1 MKKILG
7 FLSLCGLSIVAHAQ
21 IDSASTLS
29 LEEAVIYSGKFAE
42 KKKNVSQP
50 VDVITARSIARFN
63 AQNTGDLLLNTGN
76 VFVQKSQQGGSSP
89 ILRGFEASRV
99 LIVVDGIRLNN
110 AIYRAGHLQNVITVD
125 QNMLERVEIL
135 YGPAS
140 TLYGSDALGGVI
152 HLRTRLPQL
161 STTGKTMFS
170 SSSMLRYSTAN
181 KENTIHTNYQV
192 RGKKWAWL
200 QSMTFSEF
208 GDLRMGN
215 RYHKKYPDF
224 GRRSL
229 LIETVNNIDQL
240 VVNPN
245 DNIQRYSGYKQW
257 DLAGKLVFKPTV
269 FSTHILNLQHSNSSN
284 IPRYDRLQDLK
295 NFPLYGISLRWA
307 EWYYG
312 PQTRYL
318 VSYEWANTRN
328 RIADEIRFN
337 INYQDNKESRQ
348 QREFMAFNK
357 FDSRREHIKVAAFN
371 FDLKEKWGTHELT
384 AGIDGQF
391 NFLQSTANR
400 TNLITGEVT
409 PLDSRYFN
417 GKNRMHYLGIYAQH
431 LKKMRDGKLVL
442 NDGIRLQAHS
452 LYATIKDN
460 SFFNFP
466 FTKIK
471 QSPTALTWNIGL
483 VYLPHE
489 KFRASTNI
497 SSGFRTPNIDDAS
510 RVFESTGNL
519 QRLVVPNPDIKPEY
533 TYSGD
538 LQLKYTTQKFS
549 TELTAFYTLFRNA
562 IALAPF
568 QLEGKDSILYNGT
581 LSQVIANQN
590 ARKAFIRG
598 INYRLEIKLS
608 KALSWETTLS
618 STYGR
623 FTFNNKAIKPLDHI
637 PPFYGKSALLY
648 KSCKL
653 QGELF
658 IHFNGWKR
666 IKDFN
671 LDGEDNAQY
680 ATLEGM
686 PSWYTLNCR
695 VSYQVF
701 KTLQLQT
708 GLENLLDR
716 NYRYFASGFSAPGRN
731 FYLTLRTN
739 F

>member
-1 MKKILG
+1 MNKFLG
-7 FLSLCGLSIVAHAQ
+7 LLSFWGLSF
-21 IDSASTLS
+21 SAFGQTDTATTVN
-29 LEEAVIYSGKFAE
+29 LEEAIIYSGKFAE

-50 VDVITARSIARFN
+50 VDVISARTIARFN
-63 AQNTGDLLLNTGN
+63 AQNTGDLLLNTGQ

-89 ILRGFEASRV
+89 VLRGFEASRV

-161 STTGKTMFS
+161 STTGKTIFT
-170 SSSMLRYSTAN
+170 SSSMLRVSSAN
-181 KENTIHTNYQV
+181 QENTIHTQYQL
-192 RGKKWAWL
+192 RGKKWGWI

-215 RYHKKYPDF
+215 KYPKKYPDF
-224 GRRSL
+224 GRRTMF
-229 LIETVNNIDQL
+229 IETINQIDQL
-240 VVNPN
+240 VANP
-245 DNIQRYSGYKQW
+245 DDRIQKYSGYKQW
-257 DLAGKLVFKPTV
+257 DISGKLLFKPDV
-269 FSTHILNLQHSNSSN
+269 FNTHVLHLQHSNSSN
-284 IPRYDRLQDLK
+284 VPRYDRLQDMK
-295 NFPLYGISLRWA
+295 NFPLAGISLRWA

-318 VSYEWANTRN
+318 VSYEWTNSKN
-328 RIADEIRFN
+328 RLADEIRFN

-348 QREFMAFNK
+348 QREFQAYEK

-371 FDLKEKWGTHELT
+371 FDLKEKWGTNELT

-391 NFLQSTANR
+391 NFLTSTADR
-400 TNLITGEVT
+400 TNLLTGQVK
-409 PLDSRYFN
+409 PLDSRYPN

-431 LKKMRDGKLVL
+431 LKKMKNGKLVL
-442 NDGIRLQAHS
+442 NDGIRLQTHS
-452 LYATIKDN
+452 LYSTIQDN

-466 FTKIK
+466 FTKIT
-471 QSPTALTWNIGL
+471 QRPTALTWNIGL
-483 VYLPHE
+483 VHLPNE
-489 KFRASTNI
+489 KFRTSTNL

-510 RVFESTGNL
+510 RVFESSGNL
-519 QRLVVPNPDIKPEY
+519 QRLVVPNPDIKPEF
-533 TYSGD
+533 TYSWD
-538 LQLKYTTQKFS
+538 LQLKYTTEKFS
-549 TELTAFYTLFRNA
+549 TEITAFYTLFRNA

-568 QLEGKDSILYNGT
+568 QVEGKDSILYNGT

-598 INYRLEIKLS
+598 LNYRLDIKLTPS
-608 KALSWETTLS
+608 LNWETTLS

-623 FTFNNKAIKPLDHI
+623 FTSGNKAIKPMDHI
-637 PPFYGKSALLY
+637 PPFFGKSSLLY
-648 KSCKL
+648 KKNTL
-653 QGELF
+653 QWEFYL
-658 IHFNGWKR
+658 HFNGWKR

-671 LDGEDNAQY
+671 MDGEDNAQY
-680 ATLEGM
+680 ATPDGM
-686 PSWYTLNCR
+686 PSWFTLNLR
-695 VSYQVF
+695 ASWQLYKSLQV
-701 KTLQLQT
+701 QA
-708 GLENLLDR
+708 GLENILDR

-731 FYLTLRTN
+731 LYLTIRTN

>member
-1 MKKILG
+1 MKKFLG

-21 IDSASTLS
+21 TDSASTLS

-50 VDVITARSIARFN
+50 VDVITSRSIARFN

-200 QSMTFSEF
+200 HSMTFSEF

-240 VVNPN
+240 IVNTN
-245 DNIQRYSGYKQW
+245 DDIQRYSGYKQW
-257 DLAGKLVFKPTV
+257 DLTGKLVFKPTV
-269 FSTHILNLQHSNSSN
+269 FNTHVLNLQHSNSSN

-318 VSYEWANTRN
+318 VSYEWANTQN

-348 QREFMAFNK
+348 QREFMAFHQ

-371 FDLKEKWGTHELT
+371 FDLKEKWGTNELT
-384 AGIDGQF
+384 AGVDGQF
-391 NFLQSTANR
+391 NFLQSTADR
-400 TNLITGEVT
+400 TDLITGQVK

-431 LKKMRDGKLVL
+431 LKKMRGGKLVL
-442 NDGIRLQAHS
+442 NDGIRIQAHS

-466 FTKIK
+466 FTSIK
-471 QSPTALTWNIGL
+471 QHPTAVTWNLGL
-483 VYLPHE
+483 VHIPNE
-489 KFRASTNI
+489 KFRISTNL

-510 RVFESTGNL
+510 RVFESSGNL

-538 LQLKYTTQKFS
+538 LQLKYTSQKFS
-549 TELTAFYTLFRNA
+549 TEVTAFYTLFRNA

-568 QLEGKDSILYNGT
+568 QLDGKDSILYNGT

-623 FTFNNKAIKPLDHI
+623 FTANDKAIKPLDHI
-637 PPFYGKSALLY
+637 PPFYGKSTLLY
-648 KSCKL
+648 KGSKL
-653 QGELF
+653 QGEFF
-658 IHFNGWKR
+658 IHFNGWKK

-680 ATLEGM
+680 ATPDGM

-695 VSYQVF
+695 VSYQVL

-708 GLENLLDR
+708 GLENILDR

-731 FYLTLRTN
+731 LYLTLRTN